1 MNLALNIVSAGL
13 IIACLVY
20 IFIKRKKN
28 IAILIMSSIILAVL
42 LGQIVLDEVVR
53 AQMLA
58 LDSVENFIRTSNIVK
73 YLNWGKA
80 GLIFILALYCSHV
93 NYEANNTEVGE

>member
-1 MNLALNIVSAGL
+1 MNLALNIVSTGL

-20 IFIKRKKN
+20 IFIKKN
-28 IAILIMSSIILAVL
+28 KNMVILIMSAIILAVL

-58 LDSVENFIRTSNIVK
+58 LESVENFSRISNIVK

-80 GLIFILALYCSHV
+80 GLIFILALYCAYVKS
-93 NYEANNTEVGE
+93 ETNNAEEEK